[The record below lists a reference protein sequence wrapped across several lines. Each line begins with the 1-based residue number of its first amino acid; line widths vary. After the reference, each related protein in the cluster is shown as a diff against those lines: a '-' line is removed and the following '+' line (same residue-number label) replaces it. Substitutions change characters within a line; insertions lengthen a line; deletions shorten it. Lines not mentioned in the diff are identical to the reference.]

1 MFNDLHHIGIVVED
15 IDAAEK
21 FYENILGLTKTHRE
35 VIPDQAIE
43 AVLLNAKNCE
53 IELLKPI
60 DDVSGVAK
68 YLEKFGSKFHHLCFT
83 VDEIEVELSRINN
96 LPMELIDKSPRKG
109 LVGEVA
115 FIHPKSTNGILVE
128 IAQPKDQE
136 IIQNPIHMNEVI
148 LKNNN
153 NSIIQNW
160 NNLLLNDFQAISPN
174 LRFVDNLQNDDR
186 VESIILSLQYEDI
199 EQIINNLNNN
209 DIDFTDGADYY
220 PNQISSI
227 FIDGKNSYGLD
238 IICLEF

>member
-1 MFNDLHHIGIVVED
+1 MENFEKSWNGPIQSNHIVDLNFVIWQNIENELSHLINNNFRLVQALFRAYYDYYVKSRYIN
-15 IDAAEK
+15 EK

-43 AVLLNAKNCE
+43 AVLLNANNCE

-128 IAQPKDQE
+128 VAQPKDQE
-136 IIQNPIHMNEVI
+136 ITQNPIHINEVI

-160 NNLLLNDFQAISPN
+160 NNLLLNHFQAISAAN
-174 LRFVDNLQNDDR
+174 H
-186 VESIILSLQYEDI
+186 
-199 EQIINNLNNN
+199 
-209 DIDFTDGADYY
+209 
-220 PNQISSI
+220 
-227 FIDGKNSYGLD
+227 K
-238 IICLEF
+238 